1 MRSQNLSIKQL
12 ANRAFFT
19 LACIFA
25 FTTVKAQV
33 PATAAAYP
41 FTAYQGT
48 FTPVTGGTQWFGAIG
63 DDATQQN
70 IPIGFSFPFTTGT
83 YTTVSA
89 CSNGWLSLN
98 NSGVTSIGNN
108 TGSLNTIGGPVLM
121 PLWDDLHM
129 NYGGEMRSITTG
141 TAPDRV
147 FTIQWKGAT
156 WTYWVLSGT
165 PGTTVVNVIS
175 FQVKL
180 YESGVIEFVYS
191 PGTDPIQTNST
202 PSATIGIARN
212 STDWKVLDNTSANP
226 TPSSATFHDQLNQKP
241 ADGQVY
247 LWGQIPCSGVPT
259 TSIIGPD
266 GVCPNKPFSLSL
278 ANMATFSGLSFQ
290 WQESVDNIV
299 WTNFTGTGATSLT
312 MSSVMVTPKYYRCI
326 VTCSNSSL
334 SFTTPA
340 KYMGFADFYYCYCD
354 NSKANSVQGMDI
366 GNVKVITY
374 TGNDTL
380 LNNGNP
386 VPFVNNATSTRVY
399 TDFRYDVPVIPMYH
413 DRSYRLLASQ
423 INNGSYTKGMAAIY
437 IDQNRDGVFDIAE
450 RVLLDTIRDNST
462 PSAGLVTDTF
472 KVSGNLPVGI
482 TGMRVIMQSNI
493 AEPAPCGTYTEG
505 ETEDYL
511 VDIRYHPCNGPLNAG
526 TVTGEDTSMC
536 VGYTYAVYD
545 TTHEYK
551 KHNISWSWEL
561 SPDGV
566 VWVEAPNSSMKDSLT
581 RVFTN
586 TIYYRMRMICNN
598 TFDTTRTAPFRI
610 GLKPAYKCYCY
621 SQSAGGTADSS
632 DIGAFE
638 LNGYSV
644 MTGGP
649 HQQNPHAYRRRQD
662 YTDLPPIELRTDRKY
677 GLYLYHT
684 MNVPQHGDAKITM
697 FVDFNNNHKYDIPDE
712 RVGMWLIP
720 GTNYYVAD
728 SLYIPDDAIV
738 DVPTGLRV
746 IVNNNVAPNIPS
758 DEACGEYPS
767 GETEDFIVIFRRPFQ
782 LGVENIDHSGKMAL
796 YPNPTSNSSM
806 LQYDGKPASKLAI
819 TVTDITGRVVSQQQF
834 SNTEAHFSLSLD
846 MAAQA
851 RGIYMV
857 TLQADGE
864 KYMQKLI
871 VK

>member
-1 MRSQNLSIKQL
+1 LFIL
-12 ANRAFFT
+12 V
-19 LACIFA
+19 CIF
-25 FTTVKAQV
+25 TSGKLKAQV
-33 PATAAAYP
+33 PTTAAAYP

-63 DDATQQN
+63 DDMTQQG

-89 CSNGWLSLN
+89 CSNGWLSLS
-98 NSGVTSIGNN
+98 NSGSA
-108 TGSLNTIGGPVLM
+108 SLSNATFGLNDIGGPVLF

-141 TAPDRV
+141 TAPNRV

-156 WTYWVLSGT
+156 WTYSVPFGT
-165 PGTTVVNVIS
+165 PGITVVNVIS

-191 PGTDPIQTNST
+191 NGTDPIQNNTT
-202 PSATIGIARN
+202 PSASIGIARN
-212 STDWKVLDNTSANP
+212 DVDWKVLDNTTTAP
-226 TPSSATFHDQLNQKP
+226 TPSTTTFHDALNQRP
-241 ADGQVY
+241 AEGQVY
-247 LWGQIPCSGVPT
+247 LWGQIPCTGVPT
-259 TSIIGPD
+259 TSVVGPD
-266 GVCPNKPFSLSL
+266 GVCPNKPFSLTL
-278 ANMATFSGLSFQ
+278 AAMATFSGLSFQ
-290 WQESVDNIV
+290 WQESVDNAT

-326 VTCSNSSL
+326 VTCTNSGL
-334 SFTTPA
+334 SFTTPS
-340 KYMGFADFYYCYCD
+340 KFIDFAAFYYCYCD

-366 GNVKVITY
+366 GNVKVISH

-380 LNNGNP
+380 LNNGDRL
-386 VPFVNNATSTRVY
+386 PFINNTTSMRVY
-399 TDFRYDVPVIPMYH
+399 TDFRYDVPVVPMYH
-413 DRSYRLLASQ
+413 DSSYRLLASQ

-437 IDQNRDGVFDIAE
+437 IDQNRDGVFDVTE

-462 PSAGLVTDTF
+462 PTAGLVTDTF
-472 KVSGNLPVGI
+472 TVAGNLPIGI

-511 VDIRYHPCNGPLNAG
+511 VDIRYHPCNGPMNAG
-526 TVTGEDTSMC
+526 SVTGEDTSMC
-536 VGYTYAVYD
+536 VGYSYAVYD

-566 VWVEAPNSSMKDSLT
+566 VWVDAPNSFMKDSLT

-598 TFDTTRTAPFRI
+598 TYDTTRTAPFRI

-621 SQSAGGTADSS
+621 SQSAGGSVDSS

-638 LNGYSV
+638 LNGYSI
-644 MTGGP
+644 MQGGP
-649 HQQNPHAYRRRQD
+649 HLQNPNAFRRRQD

-677 GLYLYHT
+677 GLFLYHI
-684 MNVPQHGDAKITM
+684 MKGGYHNDAKITM
-697 FVDFNNNHKYDIPDE
+697 FVDFNNNHAYDIPNE
-712 RVGMWLIP
+712 RVGMWLVP
-720 GTNYYVAD
+720 GTNYYVTD

-746 IVNNNVAPNIPS
+746 IVNNNVSPNIPS
-758 DEACGEYPS
+758 DEACGEYAS

-782 LGVENIDHSGKMAL
+782 LGVDNIDQSGRMAL
-796 YPNPTSNSSM
+796 YPNPTNNRST
-806 LQYDGKPASKLAI
+806 LQYDGKPAKNLSV
-819 TVTDITGRVVSQQQF
+819 TVTDITGRVVLQQQY
-834 SNTEAHFSLSLD
+834 SNTEAQFSTSLD

-851 RGIYMV
+851 KGIYMV
-857 TLQADGE
+857 MLQTDGK
-864 KYMQKLI
+864 KYMQKLV